1 MAEENKAGVAS
12 AAPAY
17 NSVEWD
23 EYVMSLFDPSEL
35 SDGFPK
41 TVGLRRVAELLLGDI
56 ISSRPVQVFPTD
68 GNGPGRAT
76 VVYEVKFLWK
86 LEREDVDHLQVR
98 TYADVADVWM
108 GNSDSLFLGFAVAS
122 ASTRAEGRAL
132 KKALKLKKCS
142 AEELTST
149 DVAKVVASECED
161 KISNDQVNFID
172 SRCKRLD
179 ISVIGFINSGEKSY
193 RSVYDITRE
202 TAGKMAQELNRLANN
217 KNDIS
222 PTLKGYEE
230 WR

>member
-1 MAEENKAGVAS
+1 MTEEKKAGATPV
-12 AAPAY
+12 APAY

-23 EYVMSLFDPSEL
+23 AYVMSLFDSSEL

-56 ISSRPVQVFPTD
+56 ISSKPVQVFPTD

-76 VVYEVKFLWK
+76 VVYEVSFLWK
-86 LEREDVDHLQVR
+86 LERTEDKQQIR

-149 DVAKVVASECED
+149 DVAKVVALECEE
-161 KISNDQVNFID
+161 KISPDQIHLID
-172 SRCKRLD
+172 AKCKKLD
-179 ISVIGFINSGEKSY
+179 ISVFSFINSGVNKY
-193 RSVYDITRE
+193 KRIYDISRDTG
-202 TAGKMAQELNRLANN
+202 GKMIQELSRLTNTRS
-217 KNDIS
+217 DIS

-230 WR
+230 WQ

>member
-1 MAEENKAGVAS
+1 MTKDTKAGVAS
-12 AAPAY
+12 VAPAY

-23 EYVMSLFDPSEL
+23 AYVMSLFDSSEL

-56 ISSRPVQVFPTD
+56 ISSKPIQVFPTD

-76 VVYEVKFLWK
+76 VVYEVSFLWK
-86 LEREDVDHLQVR
+86 LERTNEDPQQIR

-172 SRCKRLD
+172 SRCKKLG
-179 ISVIGFINSGEKSY
+179 ISLIGFINSGNKSY
-193 RSVYDITRE
+193 RSIYDVSRE
-202 TAGKMAQELNRLANN
+202 TAGKMVQELSRLANN
-217 KNDIS
+217 KDDIS